1 MFTLPSRVDG
11 FGMAVPEA
19 MACGV
24 PAIVSDMVGAKEVIE
39 EGHNGFIVPS
49 GNSDA
54 LVDRMRWC
62 ICNATLQF
70 GNWNSVWKRF
80 WRLSRTGVFE
90 AFFDALAA
98 ITTRMIFEL
107 RARIIQHPIAGEGRR
122 RRER

>member
-62 ICNATLQF
+62 ICNATLMHSIRLPLGLPLSVTAGPTIVGAYWQQF
-70 GNWNSVWKRF
+70 GKC
-80 WRLSRTGVFE
+80 
-90 AFFDALAA
+90 
-98 ITTRMIFEL
+98 
-107 RARIIQHPIAGEGRR
+107 
-122 RRER
+122 